1 MVDVAKNI
9 VMKPINEVKPYIRN
23 PRRNEKTVKVLVDII
38 PVVGFNQPIVVDK
51 KGIIVKGH
59 ARYAAAIQLGMTE
72 VPCIVTDADEEAIK
86 LDRIAD
92 NKISELSEWVN
103 DDLLHEVDMLNIDF
117 DLSELGLPVMDFNE
131 FEEPVFDDD
140 KQEKY
145 RQFLEERQQKEE
157 ARIEKAIE
165 KAEEHVSPKY
175 VAEKQK
181 KSQKY
186 YKVICPDCGK
196 VIYVREGEAV
206 WEDMSQGQ

>member
-117 DLSELGLPVMDFNE
+117 DLSELGLPVMDFDE

-165 KAEEHVSPKY
+165 KAEERVSPKY
-175 VAEKQK
+175 VAEEQK